1 MPPAPPPLYAAAQ
14 SGNVEQLKMLIS
26 RGGPNVNNPCHANQD
41 WTPAIIAARNGH
53 NTVLQILI
61 EHGADVRVTNARG
74 FTPLHIAAEF
84 GQEDC
89 LETLIDEASR
99 IKRKKKLLEAMT
111 QTGEHTALH
120 LAVQHGQDGAIEVLL
135 DHGASTEAVSST
147 GHTALHYAAH
157 LGNNVAVEIL
167 LAAMANSA
175 AVSNKGGTPLFY
187 AAMNGHVGCVHQ
199 LLLSGSDPHVETEWG
214 TAEQQA
220 QLKGHTAV
228 VELLR
233 NPPTMEAPQM
243 PTLLVMNEEA
253 NE

>member
-1 MPPAPPPLYAAAQ
+1 MQGERRFATILLGASIFATGFCGLVSEFLLSTVSSYIL
-14 SGNVEQLKMLIS
+14 GNSIEQFSVIIALMMAMMGLAGALQKFFPERRLVEQFI
-26 RGGPNVNNPCHANQD
+26 
-41 WTPAIIAARNGH
+41 
-53 NTVLQILI
+53 
-61 EHGADVRVTNARG
+61 
-74 FTPLHIAAEF
+74 
-84 GQEDC
+84 
-89 LETLIDEASR
+89 
-99 IKRKKKLLEAMT
+99 
-111 QTGEHTALH
+111 
-120 LAVQHGQDGAIEVLL
+120 
-135 DHGASTEAVSST
+135 
-147 GHTALHYAAH
+147 
-157 LGNNVAVEIL
+157 AVEIL

-199 LLLSGSDPHVETEWG
+199 LLLIGSDPHVETEWG

>member
-1 MPPAPPPLYAAAQ
+1 MVPAKTPRATSVCITTIDRLPMNS
-14 SGNVEQLKMLIS
+14 SG
-26 RGGPNVNNPCHANQD
+26 A
-41 WTPAIIAARNGH
+41 
-53 NTVLQILI
+53 
-61 EHGADVRVTNARG
+61 
-74 FTPLHIAAEF
+74 
-84 GQEDC
+84 
-89 LETLIDEASR
+89 
-99 IKRKKKLLEAMT
+99 
-111 QTGEHTALH
+111 
-120 LAVQHGQDGAIEVLL
+120 
-135 DHGASTEAVSST
+135 
-147 GHTALHYAAH
+147 
-157 LGNNVAVEIL
+157 

-199 LLLSGSDPHVETEWG
+199 LLLTGSDPHVETEWG